1 MITIPIPTQLPL
13 NPGQTINTQF
23 IPFLLASGTIA
34 GHYYLPPGKRAFIYI
49 LSSIP
54 PTCPKLQWLV
64 PPSPCQTSMTMPV
77 VVSTGPVSPET
88 SHGCEVLLPPKYG
101 KNSPSSSLCLP
112 FPPETQKSLLFLPPS
127 NCLMAFFTD
136 RSRTNWRKGL

>member
-1 MITIPIPTQLPL
+1 MLPAALPASLESKDKRHTCNLFFYNLPFWHICWASLSPTWKSVPLPI
-13 NPGQTINTQF
+13 
-23 IPFLLASGTIA
+23 
-34 GHYYLPPGKRAFIYI
+34 YYLC
-49 LSSIP
+49 LS
-54 PTCPKLQWLV
+54 TCPKLQWLV